1 MTPAALRAFIAARR
15 RDLGVDAP
23 GVSDWDDDHV
33 IVDGRPV
40 PPALRRLARRQCAAL
55 ERGLHAAAADGVAVD
70 PDETLDVLFR
80 RRMLL
85 LQARKGYRCNADSLI
100 LAAHVSAWIRRAAR
114 GSEPSPKP
122 KDETTETTPLK
133 VADLGAGSGVIGLA
147 LALSDPRGTAR
158 VLAAERQPALARR
171 CERNAALNGVE
182 RRVSVCWGDVAKV
195 FAPNESREK
204 SDAGTGASPGVPAND
219 AEDESSTRGGAGGDA
234 GGGGRGGDSTNSSKR
249 SSNETSS
256 DDEAVHRVARAMFRG
271 WLGACD
277 AVVVNPPYHAREG
290 SRAAGTPPATRERL
304 EAHYE
309 TGAGLDEFAA
319 AAARLLIVRRDS
331 DFFVA
336 RDGSASSAAEGGGRA
351 GDAPIPA
358 AHFVYPA
365 DRAGRVVEAC
375 AKAGLDRVR
384 TRLVFDAADA
394 EEPTLALVTAWRG
407 GGGGGTTT
415 MGEGEGEGEGFAV
428 VEESPPLV
436 LYADAERKTYGEEIE
451 AFMETLGLPPPD
463 SRADFA

>member
-1 MTPAALRAFIAARR
+1 
-15 RDLGVDAP
+15 
-23 GVSDWDDDHV
+23 
-33 IVDGRPV
+33 
-40 PPALRRLARRQCAAL
+40 
-55 ERGLHAAAADGVAVD
+55 
-70 PDETLDVLFR
+70 
-80 RRMLL
+80 
-85 LQARKGYRCNADSLI
+85 
-100 LAAHVSAWIRRAAR
+100 
-114 GSEPSPKP
+114 
-122 KDETTETTPLK
+122 
-133 VADLGAGSGVIGLA
+133 
-147 LALSDPRGTAR
+147 
-158 VLAAERQPALARR
+158 
-171 CERNAALNGVE
+171 
-182 RRVSVCWGDVAKV
+182 
-195 FAPNESREK
+195 
-204 SDAGTGASPGVPAND
+204 
-219 AEDESSTRGGAGGDA
+219 
-234 GGGGRGGDSTNSSKR
+234 
-249 SSNETSS
+249 
-256 DDEAVHRVARAMFRG
+256 MFRG

-309 TGAGLDEFAA
+309 TVAGLDEFAA

-384 TRLVFDAADA
+384 TRLVFDAAGA

-415 MGEGEGEGEGFAV
+415 MGEGEAGREGFAV

>member
-1 MTPAALRAFIAARR
+1 M
-15 RDLGVDAP
+15 
-23 GVSDWDDDHV
+23 
-33 IVDGRPV
+33 
-40 PPALRRLARRQCAAL
+40 
-55 ERGLHAAAADGVAVD
+55 D

-158 VLAAERQPALARR
+158 VLAAERQPAMASRRGRTQRGAARL
-171 CERNAALNGVE
+171 EID
-182 RRVSVCWGDVAKV
+182 RVSEVLGRSAAKV

-204 SDAGTGASPGVPAND
+204 SDAGTGAAPGVPAND

-234 GGGGRGGDSTNSSKR
+234 GGGGRGGDSTRSS

-331 DFFVA
+331 IPPSSRA
-336 RDGSASSAAEGGGRA
+336 CSSLSSAAEGGGAA

-365 DRAGRVVEAC
+365 NRAGRVVEAC

-384 TRLVFDAADA
+384 TRLVFDAAGA
-394 EEPTLALVTAWRG
+394 EEPTLALVTAWRRRRRRNDDDG
-407 GGGGGTTT
+407 RGRGGGT
-415 MGEGEGEGEGFAV
+415 GFAV

>member
-158 VLAAERQPALARR
+158 VLAAERQPAMARR

-204 SDAGTGASPGVPAND
+204 SDAGTGACPRRSR
-219 AEDESSTRGGAGGDA
+219 ERRGG
-234 GGGGRGGDSTNSSKR
+234 
-249 SSNETSS
+249 
-256 DDEAVHRVARAMFRG
+256 
-271 WLGACD
+271 
-277 AVVVNPPYHAREG
+277 RE
-290 SRAAGTPPATRERL
+290 
-304 EAHYE
+304 
-309 TGAGLDEFAA
+309 
-319 AAARLLIVRRDS
+319 
-331 DFFVA
+331 
-336 RDGSASSAAEGGGRA
+336 
-351 GDAPIPA
+351 
-358 AHFVYPA
+358 
-365 DRAGRVVEAC
+365 
-375 AKAGLDRVR
+375 
-384 TRLVFDAADA
+384 
-394 EEPTLALVTAWRG
+394 
-407 GGGGGTTT
+407 
-415 MGEGEGEGEGFAV
+415 
-428 VEESPPLV
+428 
-436 LYADAERKTYGEEIE
+436 
-451 AFMETLGLPPPD
+451 
-463 SRADFA
+463 